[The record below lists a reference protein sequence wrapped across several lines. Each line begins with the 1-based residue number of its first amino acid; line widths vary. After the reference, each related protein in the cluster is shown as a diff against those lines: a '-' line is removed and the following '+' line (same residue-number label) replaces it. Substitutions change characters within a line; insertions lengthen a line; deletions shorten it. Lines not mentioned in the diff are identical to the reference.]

1 MASIPFMMPQPYGY
15 PYPPMGG
22 NMMPMGGNMMPM
34 GGNMMPMAP
43 QNNGVAPQIPM
54 DSSNRVYPGL
64 NPMLNNPM
72 LANSMVNMSG
82 IDGGNNKSSY
92 SIKPQMGSFN
102 SGNSNGNGNF
112 RLGQKEMMN
121 FNGSAMK
128 QLLYG
133 TYQNNS
139 KNNNMRQNK
148 PISNNVNNIL
158 SQLK

>member
-1 MASIPFMMPQPYGY
+1 MHTQQQINQSLASIPFMMPQPYGY
-15 PYPPMGG
+15 PYAPMGG

-34 GGNMMPMAP
+34 GGNMMPMAAP
-43 QNNGVAPQIPM
+43 NTGVGSQIPM
-54 DSSNRVYPGL
+54 DSPNRAYPGL

-82 IDGGNNKSSY
+82 IEGGGNNKSSY
-92 SIKPQMGSFN
+92 SIKPQFGSFT
-102 SGNSNGNGNF
+102 SGNLNGNGNS
-112 RLGQKEMMN
+112 RIGQREMMN

-139 KNNNMRQNK
+139 RNNNMSQN
-148 PISNNVNNIL
+148 
-158 SQLK
+158 